1 MNGNIKSVFFQAVLV
16 PTAETVRIRYF
27 LDLLMKNKH
36 PVMLVGSAGCG
47 KTVLV
52 NEKLQG

>member
-1 MNGNIKSVFFQAVLV
+1 MLV
-16 PTAETVRIRYF
+16 PTAETIRIRYF

-36 PVMLVGSAGCG
+36 PVMLVGGAGCG

-52 NEKLQG
+52 NEKLQRLVKISIC